1 MFILMLKNLVEPH
14 SEWRMI
20 PPLPHEGDASHLLS
34 WGQILARLGQGLGD
48 NFVILENKT
57 EKQIFQ
63 NELQSVERRKDTW
76 DDRHI
81 LTSVCCVPAAPPA
94 PRCCP
99 GNNFPCGKLS
109 EEAGTCH
116 CEPPTTEMQSGV
128 TQPIFKILL

>member
-1 MFILMLKNLVEPH
+1 MVP
-14 SEWRMI
+14 S
-20 PPLPHEGDASHLLS
+20 LPHEGDAGHLLS
-34 WGQILARLGQGLGD
+34 RGEILARQGQDLVD
-48 NFVILENKT
+48 NFVVLENKT

-63 NELQSVERRKDTW
+63 IESCSQWRGEKDTL

-109 EEAGTCH
+109 EEAGTFH
-116 CEPPTTEMQSGV
+116 SEPPTTEMQSSV
-128 TQPIFKILL
+128 TMPIFMILLYILCRKIPL

>member
-1 MFILMLKNLVEPH
+1 MLKNLVEPH
-14 SEWRMI
+14 SEWRMV
-20 PPLPHEGDASHLLS
+20 PSLPHEGDAGHLLS
-34 WGQILARLGQGLGD
+34 RGEILTRLGPDLVN

-63 NELQSVERRKDTW
+63 NELQSVERRKDTL

-109 EEAGTCH
+109 EEAGTFH
-116 CEPPTTEMQSGV
+116 SEPPTTEMQSSV

>member
-1 MFILMLKNLVEPH
+1 MVP
-14 SEWRMI
+14 S
-20 PPLPHEGDASHLLS
+20 LPHEGDASHLLS
-34 WGQILARLGQGLGD
+34 RGEILARLGQDLVD

-63 NELQSVERRKDTW
+63 NELKSEDSVERRKDTL

-109 EEAGTCH
+109 EEAGTFH
-116 CEPPTTEMQSGV
+116 SEPPTTEMQSSV
-128 TQPIFKILL
+128 TMPIFKILL

>member
-1 MFILMLKNLVEPH
+1 MLKNLVEPH
-14 SEWRMI
+14 SEWRMV
-20 PPLPHEGDASHLLS
+20 PSLPHEGDAGHLLS
-34 WGQILARLGQGLGD
+34 RGEILARQGQDLVD
-48 NFVILENKT
+48 NFVVLENKT

-63 NELQSVERRKDTW
+63 IESCSQWRGEKDTL

-109 EEAGTCH
+109 EEAGTLH
-116 CEPPTTEMQSGV
+116 SEPPTTEMQSSV
-128 TQPIFKILL
+128 TQPIFMILL

>member
-1 MFILMLKNLVEPH
+1 MVP
-14 SEWRMI
+14 S
-20 PPLPHEGDASHLLS
+20 LPHEGDAGHLLS
-34 WGQILARLGQGLGD
+34 RGEILTRLGPGLVD

-63 NELQSVERRKDTW
+63 IESCSQWRGEKDTL

-109 EEAGTCH
+109 EEAGTFH
-116 CEPPTTEMQSGV
+116 SEPPTTEMQSSV
-128 TQPIFKILL
+128 TMPIFKILLQRSGGKIPL